1 MMRGTDERDEQAVT
15 VIVGTLMLIL
25 VTVIAAAGLAVM
37 VSQMQKDEMNR
48 QSHQA
53 AVKNELL
60 KITAIHPSYQASTGM
75 LEELNVTILNLNIGD
90 SKINLVGLGD
100 RTFPRNFS
108 SGGILYNN
116 TYAGLLIPAARQ
128 AEITLNIANNFD
140 ADPGISRTDALRVF
154 LISSYY
160 NTFETTFKPPIADF
174 TLNIESED
182 LGVAERDVIILD
194 GSSSGDDGTIVEWNW
209 SVFENGV
216 SLSHVSGKTAR
227 FVPESVGPFQVRLTV
242 TDDCG
247 MQAETVN
254 KSIPRSDR
262 FFPATYLNATN
273 TGNDIVVIVTDL
285 KGQLVE
291 GAVVT
296 FFKFYDVHAN
306 LSLSAYSGKT
316 DSSGRFNVTLLSGEG
331 TIRVA
336 SGEIAPVFLPVK
348 YVS

>member
-1 MMRGTDERDEQAVT
+1 MRTQIHMMRGTDERDEQAVT

-154 LISSYY
+154 MISSYY

-227 FVPESVGPFQVRLTV
+227 FVPVSTGPFDVYLTV
-242 TDDCG
+242 TDDTN
-247 MQAETVN
+247 MQGITGN
-254 KSIPRSDR
+254 KTIPGNPR
-262 FFPATYLNATN
+262 FSPATHMDYSVNLSTI
-273 TGNDIVVIVTDL
+273 TVFVSDINNIGVMN
-285 KGQLVE
+285 E
-291 GAVVT
+291 VVT
-296 FFKFYDVHAN
+296 FVRYSGNV
-306 LSLSAYSGKT
+306 SLSKNMAIT
-316 DSSGRFNVTLLSGEG
+316 DSSGNANVTVNSGVGILKIE
-331 TIRVA
+331 
-336 SGEIAPVFLPVK
+336 SGKLPAAYVEIL
-348 YVS
+348 